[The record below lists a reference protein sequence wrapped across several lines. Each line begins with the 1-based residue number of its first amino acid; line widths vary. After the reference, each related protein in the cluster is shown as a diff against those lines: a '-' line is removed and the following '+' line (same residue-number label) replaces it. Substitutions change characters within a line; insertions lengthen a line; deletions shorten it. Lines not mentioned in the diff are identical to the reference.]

1 MLENVKKMLEKI
13 YCYMIKI
20 IKITKKTIFQQKATY
35 LKIMYATKLQVTARD
50 EYYRYILIV
59 RAFSTVTAFSEN
71 E

>member
-1 MLENVKKMLEKI
+1 
-13 YCYMIKI
+13 
-20 IKITKKTIFQQKATY
+20 
-35 LKIMYATKLQVTARD
+35 MYATKLQVTARD